1 MLDRLKSNCIC
12 DIMKLLYISPTFSG
26 TGGIG
31 PHAFRVA
38 KKLGENGF
46 DVELMDVPHIP
57 IKNLKNPSFSIL
69 GSLKAL
75 SYTKTYD
82 AVHAWNLPSA
92 FIMKQI
98 KSKKKILSVHGI
110 YSDQVSMLHS
120 KVASSLVN
128 FGENRVLDW
137 ADTLTT
143 DSKAVQLAYK
153 EKLGKTFEYLP
164 APLDPDK
171 FKEIP
176 EVKKADNQIVYVG
189 RDSYEK
195 GIDILQSIESKINGK
210 VVYCTNLDWK
220 EAMVKLKE
228 SSLLVV
234 PSRMESIP
242 QVIKEAFYLK
252 VPVIATNVGGN
263 PELVTHQETGILI
276 PPEDPEKL
284 TIAIN
289 NLLDNEETRRNFANN
304 AFEFINNN
312 FSWDVL
318 LEKYTSLYES

>member
-1 MLDRLKSNCIC
+1 
-12 DIMKLLYISPTFSG
+12 
-26 TGGIG
+26 
-31 PHAFRVA
+31 
-38 KKLGENGF
+38 
-46 DVELMDVPHIP
+46 MDVPHIP

-110 YSDQVSMLHS
+110 YSDQVNMLHS

-263 PELVTHQETGILI
+263 PELVTHQETGILV
-276 PPEDPEKL
+276 PPEDPEKF

>member
-1 MLDRLKSNCIC
+1 
-12 DIMKLLYISPTFSG
+12 MKILFISPTFSG
-26 TGGIG
+26 VGGIG
-31 PHAFRVA
+31 AHAFRLSQ
-38 KKLGENGF
+38 KLGQEGY

-263 PELVTHQETGILI
+263 PELVTHQETGILV

>member
-1 MLDRLKSNCIC
+1 MLDRLKSNRIC

-120 KVASSLVN
+120 KVVSSLVN

-137 ADTLTT
+137 ADILTT

-263 PELVTHQETGILI
+263 PELVTHQETGILV